1 MEMYDLT
8 LQPTNDAIEIQ
19 GMMVPL
25 KSGTEATMTAC
36 AAYVKEIICS
46 FPHLRSVGHQ
56 VAVYRFLSSF
66 LPCLPPLFASLS

>member
-25 KSGTEATMTAC
+25 KSGTEATMTGC
-36 AAYVKEIICS
+36 VGIFFSVCPKTS
-46 FPHLRSVGHQ
+46 FTSID
-56 VAVYRFLSSF
+56 RF
-66 LPCLPPLFASLS
+66 